1 MAQDIIIPIALF
13 GSIFGILYVYFT
25 TRNKERLALIEK
37 GADASLFNT
46 GKRFNGG
53 KRFSNATTLKIGM
66 FLAGIALGLLLGNVI
81 AETTRLKEE
90 VAYFSMTFLCG
101 GLSLIV
107 FYFIEKKMIK
117 VKEE

>member
-1 MAQDIIIPIALF
+1 MAEEIIVPIAIF
-13 GSIFGILYVYFT
+13 GTIFGILYVFFT

-46 GKRFNGG
+46 GKKNNRTF
-53 KRFSNATTLKIGM
+53 ALKAGM
-66 FLAGIALGLLLGNVI
+66 FLVGIALGLLLGNVI

-107 FYFIEKKMIK
+107 FYFVEKKMIQQ
-117 VKEE
+117 

>member
-46 GKRFNGG
+46 GKRNN
-53 KRFSNATTLKIGM
+53 KTVALKIGM
-66 FLAGIALGLLLGNVI
+66 FLCGIALGLLLGNVI
-81 AETTRLKEE
+81 AETTRLQEE
-90 VAYFSMTFLCG
+90 IAYFSMTFLCG
-101 GLSLIV
+101 GLSLII
-107 FYFIEKKMIK
+107 FYFIEKKI
-117 VKEE
+117 VTE

>member
-46 GKRFNGG
+46 GKRLFNTG
-53 KRFSNATTLKIGM
+53 KQFNKNTTLKIGM
-66 FLAGIALGLLLGNVI
+66 FLVGIALGLLLGNVI

-101 GLSLIV
+101 GLSLIT

-117 VKEE
+117 ANE

>member
-13 GSIFGILYVYFT
+13 GSIFGILYVFFT

-37 GADASLFNT
+37 GADASLF
-46 GKRFNGG
+46 
-53 KRFSNATTLKIGM
+53 ATVNKNKTVALKIGM

-101 GLSLIV
+101 GISLII
-107 FYFIEKKMIK
+107 FYFIEKRMIK
-117 VKEE
+117 E

>member
-1 MAQDIIIPIALF
+1 MNEEIIIPIALF
-13 GSIFGILYVYFT
+13 GTIFGVLYVFFT

-46 GKRFNGG
+46 GKNLFNTG
-53 KRFSNATTLKIGM
+53 KKNNKTFALKIGM
-66 FLAGIALGLLLGNVI
+66 FLVGIALGLLLGNVI

-107 FYFIEKKMIK
+107 FYFIEQKMM
-117 VKEE
+117 KE

>member
-1 MAQDIIIPIALF
+1 MNEEIIIPIALF
-13 GSIFGILYVYFT
+13 GSIFGILYVYYT

-46 GKRFNGG
+46 GRKNNKTF
-53 KRFSNATTLKIGM
+53 ALKIGM
-66 FLAGIALGLLLGNVI
+66 FLVGIALGLLLGNVI

-101 GLSLIV
+101 GLSLV
-107 FYFIEKKMIK
+107 AFYFIEKKMIK
-117 VKEE
+117 E